1 MSFSPNEIWMEFFR
15 SICGIIPSNPV
26 ACWVEVRQKR
36 SHGEKC
42 DESFTVRQSKKPACA
57 ILVQH
62 YRRRAPFLRRDASIA
77 LGALASFWLAVAI
90 ALALRLF
97 FVLFAR
103 GGAQISSRLNCSCQL
118 LAERFFRCA
127 GDNGSRVHTAELSG
141 ELNISF
147 SLAQSRRAL
156 TEKLLVYMH

>member
-1 MSFSPNEIWMEFFR
+1 MEFCR
-15 SICGIIPSNPV
+15 SVYGIIPSNPV
-26 ACWVEVRQKR
+26 ACWVGVRQKR

-62 YRRRAPFLRRDASIA
+62 CRRRAPFLRRDTSIA

-103 GGAQISSRLNCSCQL
+103 GGAQSGSRLDSSLQL
-118 LAERFFRCA
+118 LSERFVVCRCG
-127 GDNGSRVHTAELSG
+127 GDNGSRVHTAQLSD
-141 ELNISF
+141 
-147 SLAQSRRAL
+147 
-156 TEKLLVYMH
+156 